1 MTPIVGLPCP
11 TTEEVR
17 VCGIAGFLAKR
28 DDVPVAESLV
38 GMLQALHGRGPDST
52 GLSLYGAPFEGKLLA
67 SIWAGDDGGE
77 SARETVLEAI
87 DRHGRVAA
95 HDYTE
100 GYFRVGLDP
109 EDASPAGLRA
119 LAEDVER
126 TSPGVRVFSIGHSLE
141 LIKYT
146 SDARTIFD
154 RWGLGSMPFTHGI
167 GHARMATES
176 RVDVN
181 HSHPF
186 WARPFP
192 DVTVVHNGHVTNY
205 YKNRRIYEMRGY
217 TFQTENDTEF
227 VAVYLA
233 EQLSQGLTLDEAV
246 RRSIDELDGSF
257 TYLVSTA
264 DGFGVAR
271 DRFSTKPCLVAETDG
286 WVAVVS
292 EGIALAGAF
301 GDESD
306 IATYELPGGEARA
319 WTR

>member
-1 MTPIVGLPCP
+1 M
-11 TTEEVR
+11 
-17 VCGIAGFLAKR
+17 CGIAGFLAKR
-28 DDVPVAESLV
+28 DGIPVAGTLT
-38 GMLQALHGRGPDST
+38 GMLQALHSRGPDST
-52 GLSLYGAPFEGKLLA
+52 GLSLYGGPHEGSHVA
-67 SIWAGDDGGE
+67 TIWAGDDGGL
-77 SARETVLEAI
+77 SARDAVLDAI
-87 DRHGRVAA
+87 DRHGTIASDEYQA
-95 HDYTE
+95 
-100 GYFRVGLDP
+100 GYFKVGLTP
-109 EDASPAGLRA
+109 EDGSPAGLRA
-119 LAEDVER
+119 IAEEVER
-126 TSPGVRVFSIGHSLE
+126 GAPGVRLFSLGESLE

-146 SDARTIFD
+146 ADARTVCATWSLDEI
-154 RWGLGSMPFTHGI
+154 PFTHGI

-186 WARPFP
+186 WARPFA

-217 TFQTENDTEF
+217 TFQTSNDTEF

-233 EQLSQGLTLDEAV
+233 EQMAHGLTLDEAV
-246 RRSIDELDGSF
+246 RRSIDDLDGSF

-264 DGFGVAR
+264 EGFGVAR
-271 DRFSTKPCLVAETDG
+271 DRFSTKPCLVAETDD

-301 GDESD
+301 GDELEFE
-306 IATYELPGGEARA
+306 TYELAGGEARA

>member
-1 MTPIVGLPCP
+1 M
-11 TTEEVR
+11 
-17 VCGIAGFLAKR
+17 CGVAGFLAKR
-28 DDVPVAESLV
+28 DGVPVAEALV
-38 GMLQALHGRGPDST
+38 GMLQALRGRGPDST
-52 GLSLYGAPFEGKLLA
+52 GLSLYGAPFEGELLA
-67 SIWAGDDGGE
+67 SVWAGDDGGL
-77 SARETVLEAI
+77 SARDRVVEAI
-87 DRHGRVAA
+87 DRHGHVVSD
-95 HDYTE
+95 DYTE
-100 GYFRVGLDP
+100 GYFRIGLVA
-109 EDASPAGLRA
+109 ENAAPAGLRA
-119 LAEDVER
+119 LAEDVE
-126 TSPGVRVFSIGHSLE
+126 SSAPGVRVFSLGHSLE

-146 SDARTIFD
+146 ADARTMFD
-154 RWGLGSMPFTHGI
+154 RWRLGETAFTHGI
-167 GHARMATES
+167 GHVRMATES

-233 EQLSQGLTLDEAV
+233 AQMAQGLALDEAV

-257 TYLVSTA
+257 TYLVSTR

-271 DRFSTKPCLVAETDG
+271 DRFSTKPCLVAETDD

-301 GDESD
+301 GDEVE
-306 IATYELPGGEARA
+306 IHTYELAGGESRA
-319 WTR
+319 WTRS

>member
-1 MTPIVGLPCP
+1 M
-11 TTEEVR
+11 
-17 VCGIAGFLAKR
+17 CGIAGFLAKR
-28 DDVPVAESLV
+28 DGVPVIENLV
-38 GMLQALHGRGPDST
+38 EMLQALHGRGPDST
-52 GLSLYGAPFEGKLLA
+52 GLSLYGAPHEGELVA
-67 SIWAGDDGGE
+67 SVWAGDDGGA
-77 SARETVLEAI
+77 SAREGILEAI
-87 DRHGRVAA
+87 DRHGRIAS
-95 HDYTE
+95 DEYTE
-100 GYFRVGLDP
+100 GYFRIGLTP
-109 EDASPAGLRA
+109 EDATPRGLRE

-126 TSPGVRVFSIGHSLE
+126 ANPGVRVFSLGHKLE
-141 LIKYT
+141 LIKFT
-146 SDARTIFD
+146 ADARTIFD
-154 RWGLGSMPFTHGI
+154 RWHLAGLPFTHGI
-167 GHARMATES
+167 GHVRMATES

-233 EQLSQGLTLDEAV
+233 EQMAQGKTLDEAV
-246 RRSIDELDGSF
+246 RASIDDLDGSF

-271 DRFSTKPCLVAETDG
+271 DRFSTKPCLVAETDD

-301 GDESD
+301 GDEVE
-306 IATYELPGGEARA
+306 IHTYELQGGEARA

>member
-1 MTPIVGLPCP
+1 M
-11 TTEEVR
+11 
-17 VCGIAGFLAKR
+17 CGIAGFLAKR
-28 DDVPVAESLV
+28 DGVPVAESLV
-38 GMLQALHGRGPDST
+38 GMLQALRSRGPDST
-52 GLSLYGAPFEGKLLA
+52 GLSLSGAPHEGALVA
-67 SIWAGDDGGE
+67 EIWAGDDGGAG
-77 SARETVLEAI
+77 ARQAILEAI
-87 DRHGRVAA
+87 DRHGTVESV
-95 HDYTE
+95 DYHE
-100 GYFRVGLDP
+100 GYFRIGLTP
-109 EDASPAGLRA
+109 EDEAPRGLRA

-126 TSPGVRVFSIGHSLE
+126 SSPGVRVFSLGRSLE
-141 LIKYT
+141 ILKYT
-146 SDARTIFD
+146 SDARTMYDQF
-154 RWGLGSMPFTHGI
+154 RLGGIPFTHGI
-167 GHARMATES
+167 GHVRMATES

-186 WARPFP
+186 WARPFA

-227 VAVYLA
+227 VAIYLA
-233 EQLSQGLTLDEAV
+233 EQLSRGLTLDEAV
-246 RRSIDELDGSF
+246 ERSIDELDGSF

-271 DRFSTKPCLVAETDG
+271 DRFSTKPCLVAETDD

-301 GDESD
+301 GDEVEIRTS
-306 IATYELPGGEARA
+306 ELAGGEARA

>member
-1 MTPIVGLPCP
+1 M
-11 TTEEVR
+11 
-17 VCGIAGFLAKR
+17 CGIAGFLAKK
-28 DDVPVAESLV
+28 DGIPVAENLV
-38 GMLQALHGRGPDST
+38 EMLQALHGRGPDST
-52 GLSLYGAPFEGKLLA
+52 GLSLYGAPHEGAMVA
-67 SIWAGDDGGE
+67 SIWAGDDGGAE
-77 SARETVLEAI
+77 ARAGVLEAI
-87 DRHGRVAA
+87 DRHGQVASV
-95 HDYTE
+95 DYHE
-100 GYFRVGLDP
+100 GYFRIGVTP
-109 EDASPAGLRA
+109 EDATPHGLRA
-119 LAEDVER
+119 LAEAVEGDN
-126 TSPGVRVFSIGHSLE
+126 PGVRVFSLGYGLE
-141 LIKYT
+141 ILKYT
-146 SDARTIFD
+146 SDARTMFE
-154 RWGLGSMPFTHGI
+154 RWSLGGIPFTHGV

-205 YKNRRIYEMRGY
+205 YKNRRLYEMRGY

-233 EQLSQGLTLDEAV
+233 EQMSGGLTLDEAV

-271 DRFSTKPCLVAETDG
+271 DRFSTKPCLVAETDD

-301 GDESD
+301 GDEAE
-306 IATYELPGGEARA
+306 IETYELGGGEARA

>member
-1 MTPIVGLPCP
+1 M
-11 TTEEVR
+11 
-17 VCGIAGFLAKR
+17 CGIAGFLAKR
-28 DDVPVAESLV
+28 EDVPVAESLV
-38 GMLQALHGRGPDST
+38 GMLQALFGRGPDST
-52 GLSLYGAPFEGKLLA
+52 GLSLYGAPHEGELVA
-67 SIWAGDDGGE
+67 SIWAGDDGGA
-77 SARETVLEAI
+77 SARERILEAI
-87 DRHGRVAA
+87 DRHGRVASA
-95 HDYTE
+95 DYHE
-100 GYFRVGLDP
+100 GYFRIGFTP
-109 EDASPAGLRA
+109 EDGSPQGLRE
-119 LAEDVER
+119 LADAVEQAN
-126 TSPGVRVFSIGHSLE
+126 PGVRVFSLGQALE

-146 SDARTIFD
+146 ADARTIFD
-154 RWGLGSMPFTHGI
+154 TWSLGGIPFTHGI
-167 GHARMATES
+167 GHVRMATES

-205 YKNRRIYEMRGY
+205 YKNRRMYEMRGY

-233 EQLSQGLTLDEAV
+233 EQMAHGLTLDEAV
-246 RRSIDELDGSF
+246 TKSIDELDGSF

-271 DRFSTKPCLVAETDG
+271 DRFSTKPCLVAETDA

-301 GDESD
+301 GDELE
-306 IATYELPGGEARA
+306 IHTYELQGGEARA

>member
-1 MTPIVGLPCP
+1 M
-11 TTEEVR
+11 
-17 VCGIAGFLAKR
+17 CGIAGFLAKR
-28 DDVPVAESLV
+28 DGVPVAASIVE
-38 GMLQALHGRGPDST
+38 MLQALYGRGPDST
-52 GLSLYGAPFEGKLLA
+52 GLSLYGAPHEGELLA
-67 SIWAGDDGGE
+67 SVWAGDDGGAA
-77 SARETVLEAI
+77 ARDGILEAI
-87 DRHGRVAA
+87 DRHGRVASV
-95 HDYTE
+95 DFTE
-100 GYFRVGLDP
+100 GYFRVGLTP
-109 EDASPAGLRA
+109 EDASPRGLRE
-119 LAEDVER
+119 LAEAVER
-126 TSPGVRVFSIGHSLE
+126 ANPGVRVFSLGHSLE
-141 LIKYT
+141 VIKYT
-146 SDARTIFD
+146 ADARAIYE
-154 RWGLGSMPFTHGI
+154 RWRLGDAPFTHAV
-167 GHARMATES
+167 GHVRMATES

-233 EQLSQGLTLDEAV
+233 EQLSRGLTLDEAV
-246 RRSIDELDGSF
+246 RRSIDDLDGSF

-271 DRFSTKPCLVAETDG
+271 DRFSTKPCLVAETDD

-301 GDESD
+301 GDETE
-306 IATYELPGGEARA
+306 IHTYELQGGEARA
-319 WTR
+319 WTRA

>member
-1 MTPIVGLPCP
+1 M
-11 TTEEVR
+11 
-17 VCGIAGFLAKR
+17 CGIAGFLAKR
-28 DDVPVAESLV
+28 EGVSVAESLV
-38 GMLQALHGRGPDST
+38 GMLQALRSRGPDST
-52 GLSLYGAPFEGKLLA
+52 GLSLYGAPYEGELLA
-67 SIWAGDDGGE
+67 SIWAGDDGGFG
-77 SARETVLEAI
+77 ARDRVLEAV
-87 DRHGRVAA
+87 DRHGRVVSDAF
-95 HDYTE
+95 TE
-100 GYFRVGLDP
+100 GYFRVGLVP
-109 EDASPAGLRA
+109 EDGSPSGLRA
-119 LAEDVER
+119 LAEEVER
-126 TSPGVRVFSIGHSLE
+126 SAPGVRVFSLGEKLE

-146 SDARTIFD
+146 ADARTMLE
-154 RWGLGSMPFTHGI
+154 RWQLGGTPLTHGI
-167 GHARMATES
+167 GHVRMATES

-217 TFQTENDTEF
+217 AFQTENDTEF

-233 EQLSQGLTLDEAV
+233 EQMVRGLSLDEAV
-246 RRSIDELDGSF
+246 RRSIDDLDGSF

-271 DRFSTKPCLVAETDG
+271 DRFSTKPCLVAETDD

-301 GDESD
+301 GDEVE
-306 IATYELPGGEARA
+306 IHTYELAGGEALA
-319 WTR
+319 WSI

>member
-1 MTPIVGLPCP
+1 M
-11 TTEEVR
+11 
-17 VCGIAGFLAKR
+17 CGIAGFLAKR
-28 DDVPVAESLV
+28 EGVPVAEGLV
-38 GMLQALHGRGPDST
+38 GMLQAMRGRGPDST
-52 GLSLYGAPFEGKLLA
+52 GLSLYGAPHEGELVA
-67 SIWAGDDGGE
+67 SIWAGDDGGAA
-77 SARETVLEAI
+77 ARQGILEAI
-87 DRHGRVAA
+87 DRHGRVASA
-95 HDYTE
+95 DFRE
-100 GYFRVGLDP
+100 GYFRIGLDP
-109 EDASPAGLRA
+109 EDGSPRGLRQ
-119 LAEDVER
+119 LADEVER
-126 TSPGVRVFSIGHSLE
+126 TNPGVRVFSLGHKLE

-146 SDARTIFD
+146 ADARTIFD
-154 RWGLGSMPFTHGI
+154 TWSLGGVPFTHGV
-167 GHARMATES
+167 GHVRMATES

-205 YKNRRIYEMRGY
+205 HKNRRIYEMRGY
-217 TFQTENDTEF
+217 SFQTENDTEF

-233 EQLSQGLTLDEAV
+233 EQLAHGLTLDEAV
-246 RRSIDELDGSF
+246 TRSIDDLDGSF

-271 DRFSTKPCLVAETDG
+271 DRFSTKPCLVAETDD

-301 GDESD
+301 GDDVE
-306 IATYELPGGEARA
+306 IHTYELQGGEARA